1 MWIITVRGPSIDHQ
15 EFVLPAGKFTIGRS
29 LGNDMMLPD
38 EAASP
43 EHAELV
49 FEPTTDTLSVHD
61 LGSSNGTF
69 VNHEHI
75 SQSVTLQSEDQIRIG
90 QYLIRIAR
98 RDTDEIVPTIGMQ
111 IGRAHV

>member
-1 MWIITVRGPSIDHQ
+1 LQFTPVTEAAACAWGWLAYNCGTFTQYSMWIITVRGPSIEHQ

-29 LGNDMMLPD
+29 PGNDIVLPD

-49 FEPTTDTLSVHD
+49 FELTTDALSVHD
-61 LGSSNGTF
+61 LGSANGTF

-75 SQSVTLQSEDQIRIG
+75 TGPRIKFG
-90 QYLIRIAR
+90 LAS
-98 RDTDEIVPTIGMQ
+98 T
-111 IGRAHV
+111 